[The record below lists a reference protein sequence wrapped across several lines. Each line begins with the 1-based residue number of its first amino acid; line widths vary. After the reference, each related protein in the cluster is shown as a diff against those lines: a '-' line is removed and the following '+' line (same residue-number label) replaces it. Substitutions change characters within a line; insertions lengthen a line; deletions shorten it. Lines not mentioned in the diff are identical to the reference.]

1 MDGGRR
7 LREVLHRAVCA
18 VPFAIWRW
26 QGSQHPPGGDL
37 ESGYRVI
44 SAEDVEEEAES
55 EQQRRLL
62 RVGMLFSTMCACL
75 MELV

>member
-1 MDGGRR
+1 M
-7 LREVLHRAVCA
+7 LHRAVCA

-55 EQQRRLL
+55 EQQQRLL